1 MNIQVFIKNVYG
13 NSFFYPKCEIA
24 KAFSNI
30 AKTKTLSIENLK
42 TISSMG
48 YHIQVVDEFEDIM
61 KSIIQSD
68 CSNIKD
74 LL

>member
-13 NSFFYPKCEIA
+13 NQLIYPKCDIS

-42 TISSMG
+42 TISQMG
-48 YHIQVVDEFEDIM
+48 YQVEVVNEN
-61 KSIIQSD
+61 
-68 CSNIKD
+68 NIKD
-74 LL
+74 LLKWNTIKKKNY